1 MAAVPPDKPS
11 ESVVEPLKTP
21 GDIAKVVDVDL
32 VDDYSFVGSEVIGY
46 ISNLPSFIGTRHY
59 TEKEDFTLENLAFSV
74 PNVMLGAGVGSLF
87 ITLNPDYTNL
97 GLIAP
102 MFSKYK
108 FNDNTDSTDSGPDL
122 AMDLRIVNVAS
133 EEFISLQI
141 PHARVERE
149 GGIRAS
155 QVGKV
160 VTVVPANDADP
171 DGFSVSSVQDSLV
184 TSQKL
189 EYSAA
194 TEKTQLMTKYKYTP
208 PRRDFIERIY
218 TSPSTPGFSNFFS
231 LVESPY
237 DSLLGGKRIEGE
249 TTTSEDVQQTA
260 TVTEAQAIEA
270 PAETAV
276 EINIGSFNYSSY

>member
-11 ESVVEPLKTP
+11 ESVVEPLKAP

-32 VDDYSFVGSEVIGY
+32 VDDYSFVGSELIGF
-46 ISNLPSFIGTRHY
+46 ISNLPNFIGTRHY

-74 PNVMLGAGVGSLF
+74 PNVMLGVGAGSLF
-87 ITLNPDYTNL
+87 IKLNPDYTNL

-108 FNDNTDSTDSGPDL
+108 FSDNTDSTDSGPDL
-122 AMDLRIVNVAS
+122 AMSMRVLAPP

-149 GGIRAS
+149 GGISAS
-155 QVGKV
+155 QVGKSV
-160 VTVVPANDADP
+160 VVVPANEADP

-249 TTTSEDVQQTA
+249 TTTSEDVQQTV